1 MIVMEA
7 EPNAAASPPSPP
19 TPPSAPSATDSP
31 LRGLIEYTH
40 WIYGLHSLSVLS
52 ALLTTHAVALRFAF
66 GLPSIIAV
74 IMNYARR
81 SETRG
86 TWLESHFR
94 WQIRTFWYAWLWIF
108 VTSIIAMPLLL
119 IGIGFVLGLLGL
131 GLVSLWVIYRIVRG
145 WLALRDG
152 RPMPLP
158 AL

>member
-1 MIVMEA
+1 MIDMDA
-7 EPNAAASPPSPP
+7 DPNAANAAASPP
-19 TPPSAPSATDSP
+19 TPPSASSSSDSP

-131 GLVSLWVIYRIVRG
+131 GLVSLWVIYRIIRG